1 MKNKKITY
9 IIYFMI
15 VIIIVTLFVLIKY
28 YPITVENKV
37 KLKKWYNYETSTGYY
52 NTIYF
57 EDDKVTY
64 NKPGNT
70 NVRGKYDY
78 CNKYT
83 YDKRKRIFNLNC
95 GEKIILDSVS
105 DKKLVLILNN
115 KKKVFYD
122 TPEKSLNYE
131 FENYFNKSISEYK
144 LEMQQNIEL
153 ITVNYERMLEIIA
166 EKENST
172 FVFIG
177 DNCSSIDCSL
187 FLDVLEKWIST
198 NERLYYI
205 DISKLDNKQI
215 DKLSKTIKDF
225 NTEKSYYND
234 IYPRIVVYKNN
245 NVIDQYQINCNGFNC
260 SKYIKY

>member
-1 MKNKKITY
+1 
-9 IIYFMI
+9 
-15 VIIIVTLFVLIKY
+15 
-28 YPITVENKV
+28 
-37 KLKKWYNYETSTGYY
+37 
-52 NTIYF
+52 
-57 EDDKVTY
+57 
-64 NKPGNT
+64 
-70 NVRGKYDY
+70 
-78 CNKYT
+78 
-83 YDKRKRIFNLNC
+83 
-95 GEKIILDSVS
+95 
-105 DKKLVLILNN
+105 
-115 KKKVFYD
+115 
-122 TPEKSLNYE
+122 
-131 FENYFNKSISEYK
+131 
-144 LEMQQNIEL
+144 MQQNIEL

-215 DKLSKTIKDF
+215 DKLSKIIKDF

-234 IYPRIVVYKNN
+234 IYPRIVIYKNN

>member
-1 MKNKKITY
+1 MKNKRITY

-15 VIIIVTLFVLIKY
+15 IIIIATFFILVKY
-28 YPITVENKV
+28 YPVTVEK
-37 KLKKWYNYETSTGYY
+37 KIMLKKWYNYETTTGYY

-57 EDDKVTY
+57 DNQVVTF
-64 NKPGNT
+64 NKPSNI
-70 NVRGKYDY
+70 NVRGRYDN

-95 GEKIILDSVS
+95 GEKIVIDNVS
-105 DKKLVLILNN
+105 DKKLVLIINN

-122 TPEKSLNYE
+122 APEKSLNYE

-144 LEMQQNIEL
+144 MDMQQNIDL
-153 ITVNYERMLEIIA
+153 ITINYERMLEVVA

-187 FLDVLEKWIST
+187 FLDVLEKWITT
-198 NERLYYI
+198 NDRLYYI
-205 DISKLDNKQI
+205 NIEELNDKQI
-215 DKLSKTIKDF
+215 DTLSKKIKDF
-225 NTEKSYYND
+225 NKDKEYYND
-234 IYPRIVVYKNN
+234 IYPRVIIYKNN
-245 NVIDQYQINCNGFNC
+245 SVIDQYQVNCNGFNC
-260 SKYIKY
+260 TKYIKY

>member
-57 EDDKVTY
+57 EDNKVTY
-64 NKPGNT
+64 NKPSNT

-95 GEKIILDSVS
+95 GEKIVLDSVS

-234 IYPRIVVYKNN
+234 IYPRIVIYKNN

>member
-37 KLKKWYNYETSTGYY
+37 KLKKWYNYETATGYY

-95 GEKIILDSVS
+95 GEKIVLDSVS

-215 DKLSKTIKDF
+215 DKLSKIIKDF

-234 IYPRIVVYKNN
+234 IYPRIVIYKNN